1 MTFVYVKGM
10 LNRRVGSFL
19 NLFQI
24 NQAAQTG
31 SAAIKVCLD
40 ADTQKEWKTRDRR
53 KGACAYFMM
62 QANRAMFGF

>member
-1 MTFVYVKGM
+1 M

-24 NQAAQTG
+24 NQTAQTG

-53 KGACAYFMM
+53 NGVCAHFMM
-62 QANRAMFGF
+62 LENQAMFGF